1 MDMSDV
7 TIQGRAPAPANL
19 PASPHQTWYA
29 VALGSEVP
37 PGGVIGVPFA
47 GGRLALFRRSDG
59 SLAALSA
66 RCAHMGADLA
76 AGDVVDDQLR
86 CMFHHFCYGG
96 DGRCTSIPSGDR
108 IPASARVHSFPVR
121 ESLGL
126 VWIFNG
132 DDPPVEPPGIVGYD
146 AAQLAA
152 RARRT
157 DVFEV
162 DPWVIIVNSFD
173 FMHLRYVH
181 GLKFDFDESTI
192 RWADRFVEYRM
203 TFTMPDGLVADQQIC
218 VFGTNTVS
226 YVTGGQVD
234 SMGLFTSTPIG
245 VGSQSYYVAA
255 TLPGPDSEV
264 EERLRLQEHIADE
277 LLKDD
282 TRAFAGMRFKQG
294 AFVSEDKS
302 VVRYL
307 SYVRGFPTNDPSMWL
322 S

>member
-1 MDMSDV
+1 MSDV
-7 TIQGRAPAPANL
+7 TVEDEVTAATDL
-19 PASPHQTWYA
+19 PALPHQTWFA
-29 VALGSEVP
+29 VGLSSEVP
-37 PGGVIGVPFA
+37 INGVIGVPFA

-59 SLAALSA
+59 SVAALSA

-76 AGDVVDDQLR
+76 AGEVIDDQLR
-86 CMFHHFCYGG
+86 CMFHHFCYGA
-96 DGRCTSIPSGDR
+96 DGRCSKVPSGGR
-108 IPASARVHSFPVR
+108 VPAGARVHSFPVA

-132 DDPPVEPPGIVGYD
+132 ENPPGDPPGIVGYD
-146 AAQLAA
+146 PTELAA

-157 DVFEV
+157 DVFGV

-173 FMHLRYVH
+173 FMHLRHVH

-192 RWADRFVEYRM
+192 RWGDRRVEYGM
-203 TFTMPDGLVADQQIC
+203 TFTMPDGLVANQQIC

-245 VGSQSYYVAA
+245 CGSQSYYVAA
-255 TLPGPDSEV
+255 TPPGSESEV
-264 EERLRLQEHIADE
+264 EERLQLQEHIADE

-294 AFVSEDKS
+294 AFVSGDRS

-307 SYVRGFPTNDPSMWL
+307 SYIRGFPTHDPTAWL